1 MKRDTLLDEYI
12 SSVSSRLVCPSK
24 QKKDF
29 LNQLS
34 DDVEAF
40 LDESANAT
48 REDIEALFG
57 SPESIASSFISNADS
72 ADIKKKVSLKKLVVI
87 AVTLALLI
95 YFAFVVISLIDVHTE
110 AHGYFEEGI
119 VPAVIGLVKGCAV

>member
-1 MKRDTLLDEYI
+1 MKRDTLLNEYI

-34 DDVEAF
+34 DAVE
-40 LDESANAT
+40 LYISEKENAT
-48 REDIEALFG
+48 KEELEGVFG
-57 SPESIASSFISNADS
+57 SPESIASEFISNTDS
-72 ADIKKKVSLKKLVVI
+72 KELRRKISLKKFVVI